1 MPEIHSFNH
10 DDSLTIITQYL
21 TGQTFKTKIPDWA
34 LDLDIPGIKIID
46 ESLLQIDEKEKELVL
61 ERKDLDDSKNELM
74 NYKKLIYSNG
84 FELENIIEIC
94 LKKLGATIKEEK
106 YGNEEYV
113 MIHKDNEYLIE
124 AKGKEK
130 SIKLVDVRQLLD
142 HILDAENKTDQSF
155 KGILFGNS
163 WRNHPLDERGTEEN
177 IEFIDMVIDRAVK
190 NDIALVSCKDFFN
203 QICKFLDGD
212 KTGEKILDEIVK
224 AEGIVNFN

>member
-1 MPEIHSFNH
+1 
-10 DDSLTIITQYL
+10 
-21 TGQTFKTKIPDWA
+21 
-34 LDLDIPGIKIID
+34 
-46 ESLLQIDEKEKELVL
+46 
-61 ERKDLDDSKNELM
+61 M